1 MMTSVSNKLNTDT
14 QSALAS
20 RRVTAANCPI
30 HVSNS
35 QGESDIGKT
44 LRHLLKE
51 YWLEHARVEASRLRI
66 MNDKEEAQ
74 RRASFFV
81 SHGFWPPLPVLP
93 PWPEFPRECR
103 GMVCGGRGRRSGR
116 PCQSQEIY
124 PNGRCKWHGGASTG
138 PKTAEGRARSQ
149 SNLRRGP
156 KL

>member
-1 MMTSVSNKLNTDT
+1 MITSVSDTLNTDT
-14 QSALAS
+14 QSALATD
-20 RRVTAANCPI
+20 RVTATDCLTR
-30 HVSNS
+30 VSNS
-35 QGESDIGKT
+35 QCERDIGKT
-44 LRHLLKE
+44 LRHSLKA
-51 YWLEHARVEASRLRI
+51 YWLEHARVEELRLRI
-66 MNDKEEAQ
+66 MNNKEEAQ

-81 SHGFWPPLPVLP
+81 NQGYWPPLPALP
-93 PWPEFPRECR
+93 SWPEFPRECR

-138 PKTAEGRARSQ
+138 PKTVEGRARSQ